1 MKDVL
6 SQVLIIIIMFAYSVS
21 AYTNDKRVKSIYEND
36 QKFKKSLIYI
46 RLTEQILT
54 HDEEISSTIVT
65 DNPIIPITTTPTVVN
80 SVQIVTFGNFEIQ
93 KVSETSELSTIKITY
108 TILVF
113 YYKVPVSK
121 VITMSIRVYARN
133 EENNLLPE
141 DVEITCNVFGNET
154 SSGIHSYNCSGE
166 TKLEVF
172 GITNATF
179 NEGIKLDGVEIPFT
193 GPGVLIEDDFIAN
206 SVNVVDS
213 TNLSLTDGKLTNVL
227 GNTFSI
233 EGTIANFN
241 HNPGDFFAFIFTH
254 FNDRTNKYVDCKV
267 ADPIE
272 KVDET
277 NSKVIFNCG
286 PCTEFLNTTL
296 DYAIGTYIGIPAD
309 IITLDMAEDS
319 ERGILINSAES
330 SNYTVSISKTPED
343 DKSNKVGIIIGI
355 IGGVILISII
365 IIVIIYCK
373 CRKKESPSEGQNN
386 NGSNVSNESD
396 SKYNVTSLTNGSK
409 NKKGLDISSKTSTS
423 N

>member
-141 DVEITCNVFGNET
+141 DVEITCNVIGNET

-254 FNDRTNKYVDCKV
+254 FNEDDTK
-267 ADPIE
+267 
-272 KVDET
+272 
-277 NSKVIFNCG
+277 SKVTFNCG
-286 PCTEFLNTTL
+286 PYTEFLNTTL
-296 DYAIGTYIGIPAD
+296 DNVYGTYTGNPGE
-309 IITLDMAEDS
+309 IITLVMAENS
-319 ERGILINSAES
+319 ERSLLLNPESSDSLTNSDES
-330 SNYTVSISKTPED
+330 SNSTVFNSKITSED

-355 IGGVILISII
+355 IGGVILVSII
-365 IIVIIYCK
+365 IIVIIYCN
-373 CRKKESPSEGQNN
+373 CKKKVPPESGDGNTSTPESLNSINTTSYGTQNIKGSEPN
-386 NGSNVSNESD
+386 
-396 SKYNVTSLTNGSK
+396 
-409 NKKGLDISSKTSTS
+409 SKTSTS